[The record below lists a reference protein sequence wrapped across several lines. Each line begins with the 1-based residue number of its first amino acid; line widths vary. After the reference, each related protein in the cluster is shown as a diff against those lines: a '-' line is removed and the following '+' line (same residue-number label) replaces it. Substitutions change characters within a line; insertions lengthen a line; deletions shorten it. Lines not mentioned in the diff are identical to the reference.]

1 MSRPAP
7 TPVLLPV
14 RGRTAPAAPAAP
26 APLLRELVGAVLRE
40 ERTAQG
46 RTLADVAAACG
57 VSLPHLSQVER
68 GGKEPS
74 SEVVAAICGALGLPL
89 AELLRRAAG
98 EPLDL
103 TSSSDRAAGS
113 AVPTGP
119 TGPAATVSLSLV
131 A

>member
-1 MSRPAP
+1 M
-7 TPVLLPV
+7 LPV
-14 RGRTAPAAPAAP
+14 RGRPAAPP

-40 ERTAQG
+40 ERTDQG
-46 RTLADVAAACG
+46 RTLADVAAASG

-89 AELLRRAAG
+89 VELLRRAAG
-98 EPLDL
+98 EPLDV
-103 TSSSDRAAGS
+103 TSSSGRAAGS
-113 AVPTGP
+113 AA
-119 TGPAATVSLSLV
+119 PAAPAAGVSLSLV

>member
-1 MSRPAP
+1 MSSAAP
-7 TPVLLPV
+7 TPVPLRPRV
-14 RGRTAPAAPAAP
+14 R
-26 APLLRELVGAVLRE
+26 APLLRELVGSVLRE

-46 RTLADVAAACG
+46 RTLADVAAASG

-74 SEVVAAICGALGLPL
+74 SEVVAAICAALRLPL

-98 EPLDL
+98 EPLEL
-103 TSSSDRAAGS
+103 TSAPAAGATAPAPVVSS
-113 AVPTGP
+113 AP
-119 TGPAATVSLSLV
+119 ATVHLSLV

>member
-1 MSRPAP
+1 MSSPAP
-7 TPVLLPV
+7 PPVLLPV
-14 RGRTAPAAPAAP
+14 RGRAAPAAPARP

-46 RTLADVAAACG
+46 RTLADVAGACG

-68 GGKEPS
+68 GDKEPS
-74 SEVVAAICGALGLPL
+74 SEVVAAICGALALPL

-98 EPLDL
+98 EPLDV
-103 TSSSDRAAGS
+103 TSSTHRTSGS
-113 AVPTGP
+113 A
-119 TGPAATVSLSLV
+119 GPAAPGAGASLSLV